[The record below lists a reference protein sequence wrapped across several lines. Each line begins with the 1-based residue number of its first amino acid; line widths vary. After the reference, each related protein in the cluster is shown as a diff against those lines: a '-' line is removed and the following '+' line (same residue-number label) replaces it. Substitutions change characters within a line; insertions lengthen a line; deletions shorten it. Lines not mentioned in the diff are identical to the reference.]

1 MNTEC
6 SVQTSDHDL
15 SFTALA
21 HLSDLMMSSA
31 IGPILQMQK
40 LSLTKVSDL
49 LQVAQ

>member
-6 SVQTSDHDL
+6 STQTSDHNL
-15 SFTALA
+15 SFMALA

-31 IGPILQMQK
+31 IGPILQNQK
-40 LSLTKVSDL
+40 LSLPKVSDL